1 MKLIKF
7 ISIVIVVGVVLSA
20 NAEVVSWHND
30 HRSTPKLCHLN
41 PSQTKVQNNAE
52 QSAFDYLSNNHK
64 KFDLPSN
71 LSNLKLE
78 LVKESLLGKHFHFRQ
93 FINDIPVD
101 KAEIIVSVNKNGAV
115 FMIFN
120 NTFPQKVPIII
131 NKKIST
137 ENAVDIAWNLL
148 RVHGKL
154 LSIPKADL
162 VYMLDGK
169 KFRLVYKSQINVQAP
184 FGYWDVRIDALTE
197 EVLSVSDT
205 VIYRVK
211 KNTAEGKNKFDIYNG
226 KIFDKN
232 IEIDKFLENQKLDDE
247 KILLQA
253 KSKKTANGS
262 ADVFD
267 PDPRTT
273 LQNAS
278 LVDSSSAASFNSAY
292 LNRNLLDITENAGTY
307 SLAGPWVQ
315 IVNFEAPNT
324 APSTTT
330 DGIWT
335 AKRGNNA
342 FNDAMTYFHI
352 DQNQR
357 YIQSLGFTG
366 AKSIQAVSIEV
377 DSDAVDGDDQS
388 YFSPF
393 DNQLAFGHG
402 GVDDNEDADVILHE
416 YGHAIQD
423 DINSNWDG
431 GDTGAMGEGF
441 GDYWA
446 GSYSYSTPN
455 GVSFHPEWAFSW
467 DGHSAD
473 SWPGRFMNLTTLQY
487 DPTKSYPAHANV
499 GGVSGDELW
508 STPLFQAFRDLRDLG
523 CSRDEMD
530 KIILEAHFGLGA
542 NISMREMANAIIN
555 TANSLY
561 PGGQHRQ
568 VYYSNFLRH
577 NIVEE
582 AAFLSPKDDFSSSG
596 ETGGSF
602 TPASKIY
609 TIENSSGTNLTWTAN
624 CPSNWISLS
633 SANGN
638 VAAGGSE
645 NVTVSINANANN
657 FSIGEY
663 NSFVIFN
670 NTVSGEQV
678 TRNVKLKILPPTIYE
693 FLMDSNPG
701 WTTEG
706 QWEFGVP
713 LGGGSGNG
721 DPTSGYSGNNVYG
734 YNLSGDY
741 DDDILETYLTT
752 TALDFSIYRDVQI
765 IFQRWLG
772 VEEATYDH
780 AKIEASNNG
789 SNWETIWEHTGT
801 SHISDDSWQEIML
814 DISTVADQK
823 SNVFIRW
830 AMGASDSNLT
840 FPGWNID
847 DVIFVGKTIPE
858 PGMIIGGIA
867 LALLVFRRK

>member
-1 MKLIKF
+1 MKIIKI
-7 ISIVIVVGVVLSA
+7 ISTVIVICFVLSA
-20 NAEVVSWHND
+20 NADVVSWHND
-30 HRSTPKLCHLN
+30 HRSTPKLCLLN
-41 PSQTKVQNNAE
+41 PSQNKVQSNPE
-52 QSAFDYLSNNHK
+52 QSAFDYLSNNFK

-93 FINDIPVD
+93 FLNNIPVD

-115 FMIFN
+115 YMVFN
-120 NTFPQKVPIII
+120 NTFPQKVPIKI

-154 LSIPKADL
+154 FSIPKADL
-162 VYMLDGK
+162 VYMPDGEN
-169 KFRLVYKSQINVQAP
+169 FRLVYKSQINVQAP
-184 FGYWDVRIDALTE
+184 FGYWDVRIDASTE

-211 KNTAEGKNKFDIYNG
+211 KNKVDNKNDFYLYKG

-232 IEIDKFLENQKLDDE
+232 IEIEKFLENQKLDDE
-247 KILLQA
+247 KMLLQA
-253 KSKKTANGS
+253 KSKKAANGS

-273 LQNAS
+273 LQDAS

-307 SLAGPWVQ
+307 SLVGPWVR
-315 IVNFEAPNT
+315 IVDFDIPNT

-330 DGIWT
+330 DGNWT

-366 AKSIQAVSIEV
+366 SKSIQAVSIEV
-377 DSDAVDGDDQS
+377 DSDAANGDDNS
-388 YFSPF
+388 YFSPMN
-393 DNQLAFGHG
+393 NQLAFGHG

-416 YGHAIQD
+416 YGHAIQY
-423 DINSNWDG
+423 DINNSWNG

-455 GVSFHPEWAFSW
+455 GVSFHPEWIFSW
-467 DGHSAD
+467 DGHNSFWA
-473 SWPGRFMNLTTLQY
+473 GRLMNLTTLQY
-487 DPTKSYPAHANV
+487 DPTKSYPAHANI

-508 STPLFQAFRDLRDLG
+508 STPLFQAFRDLRNLG
-523 CSRDEMD
+523 YSRDEMD
-530 KIILEAHFGLGA
+530 KIILQAHFGLGA
-542 NISMREMANAIIN
+542 NVTMREMANTIIN

-561 PGGQHRQ
+561 PSGQHRQ

-582 AAFLSPKDDFSSSG
+582 KTFLSPNDDFSSSG
-596 ETGGSF
+596 EIGGPF

-609 TIENSSGTNLTWTAN
+609 TIENSSGANLTWTAN
-624 CPSNWISLS
+624 CPSNWITLS

-638 VAAGGSE
+638 VAAGSSE

-657 FSIGEY
+657 LSVGEY

-678 TRNVKLKILPPTIYE
+678 TRNVILKILPPTIYE
-693 FLMDSNPG
+693 FLMDTNPG

-713 LGGGSGNG
+713 LGGGSENG

-734 YNLSGDY
+734 YNLSGNY
-741 DDDILETYLTT
+741 NNNIPETFLTT
-752 TALDFSIYRDVQI
+752 TALDFSSYRDVQI

-772 VEEATYDH
+772 VEDATYDH
-780 AKIEASNNG
+780 AKIQVSNNG
-789 SNWETIWEHTGT
+789 SSWETIWEHTG
-801 SHISDDSWQEIML
+801 SSNISDDSWQEIML
-814 DISTVADQK
+814 DISMVADRQ
-823 SNVFIRW
+823 STVFVRW
-830 AMGASDSNLT
+830 VMGASDGTLT

-858 PGMIIGGIA
+858 PGFIA
-867 LALLVFRRK
+867 FIFSAFFVLRKKW